1 MGNYESWQRL
11 VELLRYLVKA
21 LEEQIEQDFHTT
33 KRASSEYRRIVNQKL
48 NEFAVDEYG
57 IELKEQVN
65 FVGIAEAAARSSGV
79 PNPSEAAFILL
90 DQVITRTPSTTQ
102 IHELNRD
109 YARGTVLANL
119 VHYLREKK
127 RFGLT
132 RILEDSRVSQL
143 MQLYRI
149 KPATVEG
156 YFRGKAPNKEID
168 ITRLWEPKGRVG
180 ALANYDPSK
189 GRFEGYLK
197 TVLRNAARDMR
208 RVLDQESD
216 VLGRAVPF
224 KVSPDDTSG
233 VDPERTKELSVVPEV
248 ESEVRLTVDHF
259 RRSLMQKDPRYL
271 ELLRLIRDQEI
282 NPKSPRDLAKIQKIL
297 RIESK
302 ANTAKLVDSF
312 LEAIHEELDSIGL
325 NAENETTHGVLRAA
339 THAPFSY
346 KNNQRIF

>member
-1 MGNYESWQRL
+1 MGNYESWQML
-11 VELLRYLVKA
+11 VELLRYLVEA
-21 LEEQIEQDFHTT
+21 LEEQIAQDFQTA

-48 NEFAVDEYG
+48 NELAVDEYG
-57 IELKEQVN
+57 IELKEPVN

-79 PNPSEAAFILL
+79 PNPSEAALVLL

-180 ALANYDPSK
+180 ALASFDSSK
-189 GRFEGYLK
+189 GSFEGYLK

-216 VLGRAVPF
+216 VLGRAVPI

-233 VDPERTKELSVVPEV
+233 VDPERTQELSVDPGV
-248 ESEVRLTVDHF
+248 ESDVRLTVNRF
-259 RRSLMQKDPRYL
+259 RQRLRQRNPKYL
-271 ELLRLIRDQEI
+271 EMIRAIRDQGLD
-282 NPKSPRDLAKIQKIL
+282 PSLPRDFPRLQKALGIQDREKFKEFRNEFLSDL
-297 RIESK
+297 RDTLSEYSDGP
-302 ANTAKLVDSF
+302 TS
-312 LEAIHEELDSIGL
+312 ELSTGL
-325 NAENETTHGVLRAA
+325 LRAA
-339 THAPFSY
+339 K
-346 KNNQRIF
+346 KNL